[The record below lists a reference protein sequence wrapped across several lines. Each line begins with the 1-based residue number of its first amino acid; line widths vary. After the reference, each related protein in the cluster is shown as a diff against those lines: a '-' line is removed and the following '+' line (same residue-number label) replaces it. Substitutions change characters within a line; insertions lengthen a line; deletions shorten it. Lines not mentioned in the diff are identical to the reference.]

1 MTGSER
7 YATLPKEIRSE
18 SETLGLQPLAQTPE
32 EVVDE
37 YVSLHVSQQ
46 EKKDK
51 KERIRLQL
59 SRKALILDNVE
70 VKRAGKAREK
80 KLKKRVGNALG
91 SKEKRKM
98 KLYEIPEEARE
109 YRLYI
114 PLHEL
119 WLKYMDELLQLS
131 DNMDCLQV
139 GFMQSKML
147 KADLHG
153 SEVTVIRS
161 KCPSYV
167 GQSGIILME
176 SQNTFKIICKDNCL
190 KVMPKAGSIFA
201 IPYRKFLVTLY
212 GNHLRY
218 KSADRSSRKFK
229 AKPTID
235 L

>member
-153 SEVTVIRS
+153 SEVTGRIAALLTFTDMYNMHCVYSATNSSNLVVIRS

-190 KVMPKAGSIFA
+190 KG
-201 IPYRKFLVTLY
+201 L
-212 GNHLRY
+212 
-218 KSADRSSRKFK
+218 
-229 AKPTID
+229 
-235 L
+235 